1 MTGIKKNT
9 QFLQIFPTHSP
20 LLLTVPTLL
29 CASHQP
35 SCRRMA
41 INRCVLVLLHSVC
54 EPWLFCLVS
63 VCVYTSANIHITL
76 YMLDGDFLWSRAD
89 ECVCVYVCV
98 FYTSRKVLD
107 IAYCLISVSL
117 CVERASM
124 GRGSKAVSPVCKRTQ
139 GSFG

>member
-1 MTGIKKNT
+1 MTLMTGIKRNT
-9 QFLQIFPTHSP
+9 NSFKFSLPTHLCC
-20 LLLTVPTLL
+20 LLSLPY
-29 CASHQP
+29 
-35 SCRRMA
+35 
-41 INRCVLVLLHSVC
+41 CVLPTSPPADGWPLTAVFWSSFTVC

-89 ECVCVYVCV
+89 VCVCVCV

-107 IAYCLISVSL
+107 IAYCLISVSF

-124 GRGSKAVSPVCKRTQ
+124 GKGRKAVSPVCNRTQ